1 MYFSKSS
8 FNCFRFIFWG
18 TTAIDAREELEEL
31 DEERDLGFGRDGR
44 LLTLF
49 SSSDEEEDELRDLLP
64 LLVVVT
70 KAWLTE
76 WLEETG
82 GG

>member
-1 MYFSKSS
+1 MVD
-8 FNCFRFIFWG
+8 IF
-18 TTAIDAREELEEL
+18 TK
-31 DEERDLGFGRDGR
+31 DLGFGRDGR

-49 SSSDEEEDELRDLLP
+49 SSSDEEEEDELRDLLP

>member
-1 MYFSKSS
+1 MHLSS
-8 FNCFRFIFWG
+8 AVTGNIVVNIF
-18 TTAIDAREELEEL
+18 TK
-31 DEERDLGFGRDGR
+31 DLGFGREGR

-76 WLEETG
+76 WLEEMG

>member
-1 MYFSKSS
+1 MHLLSAATG
-8 FNCFRFIFWG
+8 NIVVDIF
-18 TTAIDAREELEEL
+18 TI
-31 DEERDLGFGRDGR
+31 DLGFGRDGR

-49 SSSDEEEDELRDLLP
+49 SSSDEEEEDELRDLLP